1 MIQTNACESVL
12 VLLYHPVGAGAWAS
26 SSNADSLAITISVT
40 SKSAFI
46 SDSGLLFLL
55 LVYRKFGQ
63 HALLAQK

>member
-1 MIQTNACESVL
+1 M
-12 VLLYHPVGAGAWAS
+12 GAGAWAS

-40 SKSAFI
+40 SKSAFV
-46 SDSGLLFLL
+46 SDSGLLSLL